1 MSGIGMLSAMSTS
14 ASPRSPRRRASA
26 AARSERLFAPAPPVL
41 VEQHRGSVVE
51 SRHRGHIV
59 EVDASGAVVRAVGD
73 PDVVVNLRSAMKPF
87 ALVALLEAGGI
98 AAFDLSPAEVAVM
111 ASSHSG
117 EDAHVRTI
125 QSVLRRAGVSQSLLA
140 CGTEGAPLDTL
151 TAARLLRDGERPGPI
166 RHQCSGQHASTIL
179 LARLKG
185 WSLDDYWR
193 DEHPAQAAVRWA
205 VATAFGVTEDDLVT
219 AVDECG
225 VLTYA
230 FSLREIARA
239 YALLAD
245 PEAIMPRD
253 PRAEVARWL
262 LVVRDAMLAN
272 AEMVAG
278 TRDRLD
284 TSLAKVVPG
293 RVVSKGG
300 AEALRGVAILG
311 GQRAGRYVGPSGMAL
326 KIEDG
331 DGRRRANHAASVEAL
346 RQAGVLDAQA
356 VRMLAR
362 YARPATA
369 DGHGRAASEAIPI
382 FELAPLE
389 EMVR

>member
-1 MSGIGMLSAMSTS
+1 
-14 ASPRSPRRRASA
+14 
-26 AARSERLFAPAPPVL
+26 
-41 VEQHRGSVVE
+41 VEQHRGSIVE

-98 AAFDLSPAEVAVM
+98 AAFDLSPADIAVM

-117 EDAHVRTI
+117 EDAHVRTL
-125 QSVLRRAGVSQSLLA
+125 QSVMRRAGVSQSLLA
-140 CGTEGAPLDTL
+140 CGTEGAPLDAL
-151 TAARLLRDGERPGPI
+151 TAARLLRDGERPGAI
-166 RHQCSGQHASTIL
+166 RHQCSGQHASTVL

-185 WSLDDYWR
+185 WSLEDYWR

-205 VATAFGVTEDDLVT
+205 VATAFGVDARDLVT

-245 PEAIMPRD
+245 PETILPRD

-262 LVVRDAMLAN
+262 LVVRDAILAN
-272 AEMVAG
+272 PEMVAG
-278 TRDRLD
+278 SRDRLD
-284 TSLAKVVPG
+284 TSLVKAVPG

-300 AEALRGVAILG
+300 AEALRGIAILG
-311 GQRAGRYVGPSGMAL
+311 GPRAGRYVGPSGMAI
-326 KIEDG
+326 KIDDG
-331 DGRRRANHAASVEAL
+331 DGRRRATHAATVEAL
-346 RQAGVLDAQA
+346 RQVGVLDAQA
-356 VRMLAR
+356 VRLLAR
-362 YARPATA
+362 YARPSTQ
-369 DGHGRAASEAIPI
+369 DGHGRAASEAVPV
-382 FELAPLE
+382 FELAPLDE
-389 EMVR
+389 LVP

>member
-1 MSGIGMLSAMSTS
+1 MST
-14 ASPRSPRRRASA
+14 ASGPRMPRRRVAPKA
-26 AARSERLFAPAPPVL
+26 PAARPASLFPVPPPVL
-41 VEQHRGSVVE
+41 VEQHRGSIVE

-59 EVDASGAVVRAVGD
+59 EVDTSGAVVRAVGD
-73 PDVVVNLRSAMKPF
+73 PDVLVNLRSAMKPF
-87 ALVALLEAGGI
+87 GLVALLEAGGI
-98 AAFDLSPAEVAVM
+98 AAFDLSPAEIAVM

-140 CGTEGAPLDTL
+140 CGTEGAPLDPL

-185 WSLDDYWR
+185 WSLEDYWR
-193 DEHPAQAAVRWA
+193 DEHPSQAAVRWA
-205 VATAFGVTEDDLVT
+205 VATAFGVASDDLVT

-225 VLTYA
+225 VLTFA

-245 PEAIMPRD
+245 PESIMPRD
-253 PRAEVARWL
+253 PRADVARWL
-262 LVVRDAMLAN
+262 LVVRDAMLEN
-272 AEMVAG
+272 PEMVG
-278 TRDRLD
+278 GSRDRLD
-284 TSLAKVVPG
+284 TSLGKAVPG
-293 RVVSKGG
+293 RVVAKGG
-300 AEALRGVAILG
+300 AEALRGIAILG
-311 GQRAGRYVGPSGMAL
+311 GQRAGRYAGPSGIAL

-331 DGRRRANHAASVEAL
+331 DGRRRATHAATIEAL
-346 RQAGVLDAQA
+346 RQAGVLDTQA
-356 VRMLAR
+356 IRMLAR
-362 YARPATA
+362 YGRPSTA
-369 DGHGRAASEAIPI
+369 DGHGRAASEAIPV
-382 FELAPLE
+382 FELAPMD

>member
-1 MSGIGMLSAMSTS
+1 MSTS
-14 ASPRSPRRRASA
+14 SSPRASRRRVAPA
-26 AARSERLFAPAPPVL
+26 APAARPTRLSPIAPPVL

-59 EVDASGAVVRAVGD
+59 EVDATGAVVRAVGD

-98 AAFDLSPAEVAVM
+98 AAFDLSPAEIAVM

-125 QSVLRRAGVSQSLLA
+125 QSIMRRAGVSQSLLA
-140 CGTEGAPLDTL
+140 CGTEGAPLDAL

-185 WSLDDYWR
+185 WSLEDYWR

-205 VATAFGVTEDDLVT
+205 VATAFGVAPEHLVT
-219 AVDECG
+219 SVDECG

-253 PRAEVARWL
+253 ARAEVARWL

-272 AEMVAG
+272 PEMVG
-278 TRDRLD
+278 GSRDRLD
-284 TSLAKVVPG
+284 TSLGKVIPG
-293 RVVSKGG
+293 RVASKGG
-300 AEALRGVAILG
+300 AEALRGLAILG
-311 GQRAGRYVGPSGMAL
+311 GQRGGRYVGPSGMAI

-331 DGRRRANHAASVEAL
+331 DGRRRANHAATVEAL

-356 VRMLAR
+356 MRMLAR

-369 DGHGRAASEAIPI
+369 DDHGRAASEAIPV
-382 FELAPLE
+382 FELAPIDEL
-389 EMVR
+389 VR

>member
-1 MSGIGMLSAMSTS
+1 M
-14 ASPRSPRRRASA
+14 
-26 AARSERLFAPAPPVL
+26 
-41 VEQHRGSVVE
+41 EQHRGSIVE

-117 EDAHVRTI
+117 EDAHVRTL
-125 QSVLRRAGVSQSLLA
+125 QSVMRRAGVSQSLLA
-140 CGTEGAPLDTL
+140 CGTEGAPLDAL
-151 TAARLLRDGERPGPI
+151 TAARLLRDGERPGAI

-185 WSLDDYWR
+185 WSLEDYWR

-205 VATAFGVTEDDLVT
+205 VATAFGVESRDLIT

-245 PEAIMPRD
+245 PETIMPRD

-272 AEMVAG
+272 PEMVAG
-278 TRDRLD
+278 SRDRLD
-284 TSLAKVVPG
+284 TSLVKAAPG

-300 AEALRGVAILG
+300 AEALRGIAILG
-311 GQRAGRYVGPSGMAL
+311 GQRAGRYVGPSGMAI
-326 KIEDG
+326 KIDDG
-331 DGRRRANHAASVEAL
+331 DGRRRATHAATVEAL
-346 RQAGVLDAQA
+346 RQIGVLDAQG
-356 VRMLAR
+356 VRLLAR
-362 YARPATA
+362 YARPSTQDA
-369 DGHGRAASEAIPI
+369 HGRSASEAVPV
-382 FELAPLE
+382 FELAPLD
-389 EMVR
+389 EMVG